1 MRCFVTGAT
10 GFVGSH
16 LVRLLLQKGNEV
28 SVLVR
33 PNSDPWRIQDI
44 LPAVRTISGEMAAVE
59 QASNVI
65 RSFKPDVV
73 FHLAW
78 HGGNSYK
85 YQNDLSQ
92 IFKNLYGSLELV
104 QIAKEAGSQRWV
116 GLGTSVEYGK
126 YEIPITESLRPMP
139 STLYGISKYCT
150 CLSAQKLC
158 QLYRIDF
165 VWLRPFWMYGPYDDP
180 LRMLPSVILA
190 LLRGEKPA
198 LTLGEQRWDY
208 LYVEDAVEAIWR
220 AAITPEAQGI
230 FNLGSG
236 EAYTIRSIAERIRDL
251 IDSNLPIGF
260 GEVPYRSDQIMHLQ
274 ADISRLREVT
284 GWSPHV
290 SLDEGLRRTV
300 QWFRKNRGR
309 YDRCRL

>member
-1 MRCFVTGAT
+1 MRCLVTGAT

-28 SVLVR
+28 SVLMR
-33 PNSDPWRIQDI
+33 PNSNHWRIGDI
-44 LPAVRTISGEMAAVE
+44 LSTVRVIHSEIAAVKQVSDE
-59 QASNVI
+59 I
-65 RSFKPDVV
+65 RSLKPDVV

-85 YQNDLSQ
+85 YQNDPSQ
-92 IFKNLYGSLELV
+92 IFENLYGSLELV

-139 STLYGISKYCT
+139 NTLYGISKYCT
-150 CLSAQKLC
+150 CLAAQKFS
-158 QLYRIDF
+158 QLYEINF
-165 VWLRPFWMYGPYDDP
+165 VWLRPFWIYGPYDDP

-208 LYVEDAVEAIWR
+208 LYVEDAVDAIWR
-220 AAITPEAQGI
+220 AATTSSAQGV

-236 EAYTIRSIAERIRDL
+236 EAHTIKSIVERVRDL
-251 IDSNLPIGF
+251 IDHNLPLGF
-260 GEVPYRSDQIMHLQ
+260 GEVPYRPDQIMHLQ
-274 ADISRLREVT
+274 ADISRLKQVA
-284 GWSPHV
+284 GWSPQV

-300 QWFRKNRGR
+300 DWFGENGWR
-309 YDRCRL
+309 